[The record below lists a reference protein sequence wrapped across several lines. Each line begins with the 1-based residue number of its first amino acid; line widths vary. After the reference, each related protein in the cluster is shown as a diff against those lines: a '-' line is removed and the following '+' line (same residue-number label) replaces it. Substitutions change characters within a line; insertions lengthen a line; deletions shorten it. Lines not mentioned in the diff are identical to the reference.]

1 MVCSCGT
8 EVVSFE
14 FDRARPDQ
22 RIAAMPLVLKAACH
36 AIGIA
41 RLPQAACCMYACTG
55 CVRIVQ
61 PWRDGHNCIVVLHTK
76 TSGSGRT
83 GVRQRQ
89 RLSVYV
95 SCCAVWCALH
105 VVRCMLCVAWCALHG
120 VRCMVCVAWCALCSV
135 LPCDACCMLSG
146 ACPCRTALC
155 MAVALVR

>member
-1 MVCSCGT
+1 MPLRQHSMRCMCSCEAVGSMVCSCGT

-22 RIAAMPLVLKAACH
+22 RMPLVLKAACH

-89 RLSVYV
+89 RLSVCV

-105 VVRCMLCVAWCALHG
+105 GVRCMLCVACCVRFCPAMH
-120 VRCMVCVAWCALCSV
+120 VIRCMPMPS
-135 LPCDACCMLSG
+135 
-146 ACPCRTALC
+146 LC